1 MNNAKFWL
9 LWNKNYIYS
18 DYILVAF
25 SQQRYNE
32 ILCEKL
38 MFWVVASFSLY
49 AIDSLQ
55 CLLTAFRHTP
65 KRKPMAK
72 LVYNLMSER
81 DIKKKLKELGLSTAG
96 DKKVLSV

>member
-1 MNNAKFWL
+1 MLNFDCCDIKITFTV
-9 LWNKNYIYS
+9 IYFQ
-18 DYILVAF
+18 LVVF
-25 SQQRYNE
+25 FQQRYNE
-32 ILCEKL
+32 ILSEKL
-38 MFWVVASFSLY
+38 MFWVVASFSLS

-96 DKKVLSV
+96 DKKVLNV